1 MSKPVLPPQMASRRR
16 SRARRTVARLAL
28 AATVARTVVRT
39 RFQRD
44 QALRDLG
51 AARTL
56 LRREGWLE
64 HELREVAAAAAS
76 GEISEHDLADM
87 AASRLKNLLGSITAA
102 VRRAD
107 PEGLTLIG
115 YAGPPSS
122 PPRLRW
128 DERTSAAQAIRTR
141 RLARVEQY
149 GPPTAA
155 GAAFVAAHALTC
167 GISAPVQIEGRTWGS
182 ITVTTARTAGFSTEE
197 EQLLDRFAQLVAAPL
212 ATAHAHEQITFR
224 ARLEEALREVAAAS
238 VSADVDER
246 TLATLVA
253 ERVLDLLGA
262 NHRHRALW
270 ARRNAPA
277 RDRGRPRPRLVR
289 TVPSEVLARARCRAR
304 SDGRHR

>member
-1 MSKPVLPPQMASRRR
+1 MSKRVIPSQEASRRR
-16 SRARRTVARLAL
+16 SRAVRTAARLGL
-28 AATVARTVVRT
+28 IATVARTVLRA
-39 RFQRD
+39 RSQRD
-44 QALRDLG
+44 QALDDLG
-51 AARTL
+51 AARSL
-56 LRREGWLE
+56 LRREAWLE
-64 HELREVAAAAAS
+64 HELRQVAGAAAS
-76 GEISEHDLADM
+76 GEVSEHDLAEM
-87 AASRLKNLLGSITAA
+87 AATRLRHLLDTTTAG

-107 PEGLTLIG
+107 PEGLILIG

-122 PPRLRW
+122 PVRLAW
-128 DERTSAAQAIRTR
+128 DERTSAAQAVRTGK
-141 RLARVEQY
+141 LARMEQY
-149 GPPTAA
+149 GPPTEAA
-155 GAAFVAAHALTC
+155 STFIAAHGLTC
-167 GISAPVQIEGRTWGS
+167 GISAPVQIDGRTWGS